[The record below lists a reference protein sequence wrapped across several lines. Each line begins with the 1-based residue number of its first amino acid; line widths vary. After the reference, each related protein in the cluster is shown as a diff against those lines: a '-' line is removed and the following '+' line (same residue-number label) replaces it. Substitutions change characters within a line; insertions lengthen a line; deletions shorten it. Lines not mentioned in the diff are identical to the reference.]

1 MIIGTDH
8 ETVGTLWKNGL
19 FNETMLFDWQALPM
33 IWVQVERSI
42 CTQGLRSSTVRAHSA
57 ALPPLPV

>member
-1 MIIGTDH
+1 MIIGTYH

-19 FNETMLFDWQALPM
+19 FNETLFDWQALPM

-42 CTQGLRSSTVRAHSA
+42 CAQGVRSPMVRAHSA
-57 ALPPLPV
+57 ALPPLPG